1 MKKYS
6 LKFHLVL
13 FVVAFLFCGC
23 ESEDDTITVTMRDGH
38 TITTNSSQR
47 YYTDEESFV
56 HGVSFAFAR
65 SYDYSEIEEME
76 YQDDSEG
83 KVTGYNQSFI
93 GSWEIAKFGEWIRDY
108 GLESGKAYYIATKV
122 YVKYTSMP
130 PIGLR
135 IVPKYGGHY
144 MGYCPDIE
152 PRTFRVYNNPDQNVS
167 MLITGVRYIGY
178 DSERSSINCEVPSFT
193 DNKKDILTWEFLVRD
208 DGWD

>member
-1 MKKYS
+1 
-6 LKFHLVL
+6 
-13 FVVAFLFCGC
+13 
-23 ESEDDTITVTMRDGH
+23 MRDGH

-47 YYTDEESFV
+47 YYTDEDSFV

-152 PRTFRVYNNPDQNVS
+152 QRTFRVYNNPDQNVS

>member
-76 YQDDSEG
+76 YQDDSED

-108 GLESGKAYYIATKV
+108 GLEPGKAYYIATKV

-152 PRTFRVYNNPDQNVS
+152 QRTFRVYNNPDQNVS

>member
-47 YYTDEESFV
+47 YYTDEDSFV

-152 PRTFRVYNNPDQNVS
+152 QRTFRVYNNPDQNVS

>member
-65 SYDYSEIEEME
+65 SYHYSEIEEME

-152 PRTFRVYNNPDQNVS
+152 QRTFRVYNNPDQNVS

>member
-1 MKKYS
+1 
-6 LKFHLVL
+6 
-13 FVVAFLFCGC
+13 
-23 ESEDDTITVTMRDGH
+23 MRDGNI
-38 TITTNSSQR
+38 ITTNSSQR

-152 PRTFRVYNNPDQNVS
+152 QRTFRVYNNPDQNVS

>member
-23 ESEDDTITVTMRDGH
+23 ESEDDTISVTMRDGN

-47 YYTDEESFV
+47 YYTDEDSFV
-56 HGVSFAFAR
+56 HSVSFAFAR

-76 YQDDSEG
+76 YQDDSED

-108 GLESGKAYYIATKV
+108 GLEPGKAYYIATKV

-135 IVPKYGGHY
+135 IVPKYVGHY

-152 PRTFRVYNNPDQNVS
+152 QRTFRVYNNPDQNVS

>member
-47 YYTDEESFV
+47 YYTDEDSFV

-65 SYDYSEIEEME
+65 SYDYSEFEELV
-76 YQDDSEG
+76 YQDNSEG

-152 PRTFRVYNNPDQNVS
+152 QRTFRVYNNPDQNVS

-178 DSERSSINCEVPSFT
+178 DSERSSINYEVPSFT
-193 DNKKDILTWEFLVRD
+193 DNKKNILTWEFLVRD

>member
-76 YQDDSEG
+76 YQDDSED

-152 PRTFRVYNNPDQNVS
+152 QRTFRVYNNPDQNVS

>member
-47 YYTDEESFV
+47 YYTDEDSFV

-130 PIGLR
+130 QIGLR
-135 IVPKYGGHY
+135 IVPKYGRHY

-152 PRTFRVYNNPDQNVS
+152 QRTFRVYNNPDQNVS

>member
-152 PRTFRVYNNPDQNVS
+152 QRTFRVYNNPDQNVS

>member
-1 MKKYS
+1 
-6 LKFHLVL
+6 
-13 FVVAFLFCGC
+13 
-23 ESEDDTITVTMRDGH
+23 MRDGH

-47 YYTDEESFV
+47 YYTDEDSFV

-108 GLESGKAYYIATKV
+108 GLEPGKVYYIATKV
-122 YVKYTSMP
+122 YAKYISMP
-130 PIGLR
+130 PKGLR
-135 IVPKYGGHY
+135 VIPKPEERF

-152 PRTFRVYNNPDQNVS
+152 QRTFWVYNIPDEQVC

-178 DSERSSINCEVPSFT
+178 DSERNSINYEVPSFT
-193 DNKKDILTWEFLVRD
+193 DNKKNILTWEFLVRD

>member
-108 GLESGKAYYIATKV
+108 GQESGKAYYIATKV

-152 PRTFRVYNNPDQNVS
+152 QRTFRVYNNPDQNVS

>member
-47 YYTDEESFV
+47 YYTDEDSFV

-152 PRTFRVYNNPDQNVS
+152 QRTFRVYNNPDQNVS

-178 DSERSSINCEVPSFT
+178 DSERNSINYEVPSFT
-193 DNKKDILTWEFLVRD
+193 DNKKNILTWEFLVRD